1 MKRMIKNDIKR
12 SSGGTESSFSLGV
25 VATVFVEMDFW
36 CLSKLGNLEWAFYQS
51 RMIFRYEYHQYHSN
65 YSELN

>member
-1 MKRMIKNDIKR
+1 MTVANELKRMIKNDIKL

-36 CLSKLGNLEWAFYQS
+36 FFVEV
-51 RMIFRYEYHQYHSN
+51 R
-65 YSELN
+65 